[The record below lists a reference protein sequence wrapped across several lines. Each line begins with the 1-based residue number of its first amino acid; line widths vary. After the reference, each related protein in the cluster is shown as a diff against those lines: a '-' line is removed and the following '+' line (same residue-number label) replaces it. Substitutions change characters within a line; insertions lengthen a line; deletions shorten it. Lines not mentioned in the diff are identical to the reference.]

1 MAKNGISLA
10 WGFLCFFAIFSG
22 TPGFHQ
28 NVETLWDTIL
38 VIVSHTILAHSYM
51 YINPLLANLV
61 RGQVVIYQ
69 IS

>member
-1 MAKNGISLA
+1 MAKKGISLA

-28 NVETLWDTIL
+28 NVETFWDTITK
-38 VIVSHTILAHSYM
+38 IAHSYM

>member
-10 WGFLCFFAIFSG
+10 WGFLCFFAIFSE

-28 NVETLWDTIL
+28 NVETLWDTITK
-38 VIVSHTILAHSYM
+38 IAHSYM